1 MVSRAATR
9 SSTFPVPLTRL
20 RLVSGTVVSMA
31 ARARETYQYEGG
43 LEQAVLDLV
52 RVGSGGFAPGVRQLA
67 TRLVRAV
74 PPGVTDPDAF
84 RVSLHEA
91 LSVSA
96 QQPGL
101 RFADAS
107 LPTEEG
113 TTHQLVMVDPTPDGD
128 GLALASVAMRE
139 LAEIIE
145 ERHRA
150 DELARAGVG
159 LTRTVLLSGPP
170 GVGKTMAARWLAAG
184 IGVPLV
190 SIDLATVVSSFLG
203 SSGRNIRSALD
214 FAKSGPCV
222 LLLDEFDALAK
233 RRDDD
238 TDIGE
243 LKRIV
248 NVVLIELDRW
258 PDTSLLVA
266 ATNHPQLLDPAVGRR
281 FDRQV
286 EFGLPG
292 GEERRS
298 ILGHLATGAGLA
310 EGPMLDLAA
319 RITDGASGSDLTRL
333 WQRAR
338 RRAVLDSEP
347 VSEVLLAEL
356 LNFEPGPGL
365 ARDELWLTVSE
376 LLHLSNRQIASHVG
390 VSHPTV
396 AAAIKR
402 ARSRR

>member
-1 MVSRAATR
+1 
-9 SSTFPVPLTRL
+9 
-20 RLVSGTVVSMA
+20 MA
-31 ARARETYQYEGG
+31 ARTSETYQYEGG

-52 RVGSGGFAPGVRQLA
+52 RVGSGGFGPGVRQLA

-74 PPGVTDPDAF
+74 PPGVADPDVF
-84 RVSLHEA
+84 RVALHDA
-91 LSVSA
+91 LASSA
-96 QQPGL
+96 RQPGL
-101 RFADAS
+101 RLADIS

-113 TTHQLVMVDPTPDGD
+113 TTHQLVAVDPTPDGD
-128 GLALASVAMRE
+128 GLALEPLAMGE
-139 LAEIIE
+139 LAEVIE
-145 ERHRA
+145 ERRRA
-150 DELARAGVG
+150 DELSRAGVE
-159 LTRTVLLSGPP
+159 LTRTVLMTGPP
-170 GVGKTMAARWLAAG
+170 GVGKTMAARWLAAE

-258 PDTSLLVA
+258 PDTSLLLA
-266 ATNHPQLLDPAVGRR
+266 ATNHPQLLDPAVERR
-281 FDRQV
+281 FDRHV

-292 GEERRS
+292 EDERRS
-298 ILGHLATGAGLA
+298 ILGHLAAGVDLV
-310 EGPMLDLAA
+310 ERPILDMAA
-319 RITDGASGSDLTRL
+319 RITGGASGSDLARL
-333 WQRAR
+333 WQRVR
-338 RRAVLDSEP
+338 RRAVLDDEP
-347 VSEVLLAEL
+347 VSDVLLAEL
-356 LNFEPGPGL
+356 LNLEPRPGK
-365 ARDELWLTVSE
+365 ARDQLWLAASE
-376 LLHLSNRQIASHVG
+376 VLGLSNRQIASSAG

-402 ARSRR
+402 ARSQP

>member
-1 MVSRAATR
+1 
-9 SSTFPVPLTRL
+9 
-20 RLVSGTVVSMA
+20 MA
-31 ARARETYQYEGG
+31 ARTRETYQYQGG

-52 RVGSGGFAPGVRQLA
+52 QVGSGGFGPGVRQLA

-74 PPGVTDPDAF
+74 PPGVADPEVF
-84 RVSLHEA
+84 RVALHHA
-91 LSVSA
+91 LASSA
-96 QQPGL
+96 RQPGL
-101 RFADAS
+101 RLADIS

-113 TTHQLVMVDPTPDGD
+113 TTHQLVAVDPTPDGD
-128 GLALASVAMRE
+128 GLALEPLAMGE
-139 LAEIIE
+139 LTEVIE
-145 ERHRA
+145 ERRRA
-150 DELARAGVG
+150 DELSRAGVE
-159 LTRTVLLSGPP
+159 LTRTVLLTGPP
-170 GVGKTMAARWLAAG
+170 GVGKTMAARWLAAE

-258 PDTSLLVA
+258 PDTSLLLA
-266 ATNHPQLLDPAVGRR
+266 ATNHPQLLDPAVERR
-281 FDRQV
+281 FDRHV

-292 GEERRS
+292 EDERRS
-298 ILGHLATGAGLA
+298 ILGHLAAGIDLV
-310 EGPMLDLAA
+310 EGPILDMAA
-319 RITDGASGSDLTRL
+319 RITGGASGSDLTRL
-333 WQRAR
+333 WQRIR
-338 RRAVLDSEP
+338 RRAVLDGEP
-347 VSEVLLAEL
+347 VSDVLLAEL
-356 LNFEPGPGL
+356 LNLEPRPGK
-365 ARDELWLTVSE
+365 ARDQLWLAASE
-376 LLHLSNRQIASHVG
+376 VLSLSNRQIASSTG

-402 ARSRR
+402 ARSRK

>member
-1 MVSRAATR
+1 
-9 SSTFPVPLTRL
+9 
-20 RLVSGTVVSMA
+20 
-31 ARARETYQYEGG
+31 
-43 LEQAVLDLV
+43 
-52 RVGSGGFAPGVRQLA
+52 
-67 TRLVRAV
+67 
-74 PPGVTDPDAF
+74 
-84 RVSLHEA
+84 
-91 LSVSA
+91 
-96 QQPGL
+96 
-101 RFADAS
+101 
-107 LPTEEG
+107 
-113 TTHQLVMVDPTPDGD
+113 MVDPTPDGD

>member
-1 MVSRAATR
+1 MT
-9 SSTFPVPLTRL
+9 
-20 RLVSGTVVSMA
+20 
-31 ARARETYQYEGG
+31 ARTNDTYQYEGG

-52 RVGSGGFAPGVRQLA
+52 RVGSGGFGPGVRQLA

-74 PPGVTDPDAF
+74 PPGVADPDVF
-84 RVSLHEA
+84 RVALHDA
-91 LSVSA
+91 LAASA
-96 QQPGL
+96 KQPGL
-101 RFADAS
+101 RLADVS

-113 TTHQLVMVDPTPDGD
+113 TTHQLVTVDAAPDGD
-128 GLALASVAMRE
+128 GLALEPFAMSE
-139 LAEIIE
+139 IE
-145 ERHRA
+145 EVVEERRRA
-150 DELARAGVG
+150 EELTRAGVE
-159 LTRTVLLSGPP
+159 LTRTILMTGPP

-203 SSGRNIRSALD
+203 NSGRNIRSALD

-266 ATNHPQLLDPAVGRR
+266 ATNHPQLLDPAVERR

-292 GEERRS
+292 EAERRK
-298 ILGHLATGAGLA
+298 ILGHLANGAQPVD
-310 EGPMLDLAA
+310 EPSLDLAA

-333 WQRAR
+333 WQRVR
-338 RRAVLDSEP
+338 RRAVLDRQS
-347 VSEVLLAEL
+347 VSDVLLAEL
-356 LNFEPGPGL
+356 LTLEPRPGA
-365 ARDELWLTVSE
+365 ARDQLWRAASE
-376 LLHLSNRQIASHVG
+376 TLGLSNRQIAANVG

-402 ARSRR
+402 ARASS

>member
-1 MVSRAATR
+1 MT
-9 SSTFPVPLTRL
+9 
-20 RLVSGTVVSMA
+20 
-31 ARARETYQYEGG
+31 ARTSETYQYEGG

-52 RVGSGGFAPGVRQLA
+52 RVGSGGFGPGVRQLA

-74 PPGVTDPDAF
+74 PPGVADPEVF
-84 RVSLHEA
+84 RVALHDA
-91 LSVSA
+91 LASSA
-96 QQPGL
+96 RQPGL
-101 RFADAS
+101 RLADVS

-113 TTHQLVMVDPTPDGD
+113 TTHQLVAVDPTPDGD
-128 GLALASVAMRE
+128 GLALEPLAMGE
-139 LAEIIE
+139 LAEVIE
-145 ERHRA
+145 ERRRA
-150 DELARAGVG
+150 DELSRAGVE
-159 LTRTVLLSGPP
+159 LTRTVLMTGPP
-170 GVGKTMAARWLAAG
+170 GVGKTMAARWLAAE

-258 PDTSLLVA
+258 PDTSLLLA
-266 ATNHPQLLDPAVGRR
+266 ATNHPQLLDPAVERR
-281 FDRQV
+281 FDRHV

-292 GEERRS
+292 EDERRS
-298 ILGHLATGAGLA
+298 ILGHLAAGIDLV
-310 EGPMLDLAA
+310 ERPILDMAA
-319 RITDGASGSDLTRL
+319 RITGGASGSDLARL
-333 WQRAR
+333 WQRVR
-338 RRAVLDSEP
+338 RRAVLDGEP
-347 VSEVLLAEL
+347 VSDVLLAEL
-356 LNFEPGPGL
+356 LNLEPRPGK
-365 ARDELWLTVSE
+365 ARDQLWLAASE
-376 LLHLSNRQIASHVG
+376 VLGLSNRQIASSAG

-402 ARSRR
+402 ARSQP